1 VAAKRPESHETSDP
15 RQLEA
20 VANPRRQDMLARLTA
35 SGPLSI
41 RELAGQDGARPTA
54 LYHHLEKLMAVGLV
68 VEAGTRVRNRRREQ
82 LYETVAHRLRLAKA
96 HRDPAHAGAVAKIV
110 SAQTRQL
117 ARDFRL
123 GQASR
128 ARIDDGDERNLTF
141 FRLVGRP
148 APDQL
153 AKINHCLS
161 EITEL
166 LWNADDPDA
175 EPVVLGCVLAPVG
188 KGKSQQ

>member
-1 VAAKRPESHETSDP
+1 VAGKRAESHEASDP

-20 VANPRRQDMLARLTA
+20 VANPRRQDMLARLAA

-41 RELAGQDGARPTA
+41 RELAEQVGARPTA
-54 LYHHLEKLMAVGLV
+54 LYHHLDKLLAVGLV

-82 LYETVAHRLRLAKA
+82 LYETVAARLRLARA
-96 HRDPAHAGAVAKIV
+96 HREPAHARAVAKIV
-110 SAQTRQL
+110 AAQTRQL
-117 ARDFRL
+117 SRDFRT
-123 GQASR
+123 GQQSP
-128 ARIDDGDERNLTF
+128 ARIDDGDFRNLTF

-148 APDQL
+148 APEQL
-153 AKINHCLS
+153 ARINACLG

-166 LWNADDPDA
+166 LWNANDPDA

-188 KGKSQQ
+188 KGKRAQ